1 MKEKTVYVNQW
12 QGNDAN
18 DGLSEDAPVLTRK
31 RAEQIQR
38 KKKTQALKIVGT
50 ANFKRL
56 FLSDAS

>member
-12 QGNDAN
+12 QGKAN

-38 KKKTQALKIVGT
+38 KKKTQALKIVGRQFQE
-50 ANFKRL
+50 AI
-56 FLSDAS
+56 S

>member
-12 QGNDAN
+12 QGKDTN
-18 DGLSEDAPVLTRK
+18 DG
-31 RAEQIQR
+31 
-38 KKKTQALKIVGT
+38 TQALKIIGT